1 MNFMP
6 LLVLA
11 QDETPKPRGFDPTS
25 IIFIVL
31 IVVVLYFL
39 ILRPQ
44 KKKEKERKDMLSK
57 VQRGD
62 RVITIGGIHGEVTGV
77 KEQSLIILVDRERGT
92 TLKMNRNAI
101 HRVVAKDSEEA
112 EEQ

>member
-1 MNFMP
+1 MKFMP
-6 LLVLA
+6 LLILA
-11 QDETPKPRGFDPTS
+11 QEETTKRPGSGYES

-44 KKKEKERKDMLSK
+44 KKKERQRKDMLSK

-62 RVITIGGIHGEVTGV
+62 RVITIGGIHGEVIGV
-77 KEQSLIILVDRERGT
+77 KEQSLIIMVDRERGT
-92 TLKMNRNAI
+92 TLKMNRSAI
-101 HRVVAKDSEEA
+101 HRALPKDSDEA
-112 EEQ
+112 EDQ

>member
-1 MNFMP
+1 MKFMP
-6 LLVLA
+6 LLILA
-11 QDETPKPRGFDPTS
+11 QETPKRPGGGYES

-44 KKKEKERKDMLSK
+44 KKKEKQRKNMLSK

-62 RVITIGGIHGEVTGV
+62 RVVTIGGIHGEVTGV
-77 KEQSLIILVDRERGT
+77 KEQSLIITVDRERGT
-92 TLKMNRNAI
+92 TLKMNRGAI
-101 HRVVAKDSEEA
+101 QRVVPKDSDDTEDP
-112 EEQ
+112 